1 MIFSLTDVLSGLDA
15 DVKTG
20 DLKKNAAGL
29 SARYRDKT
37 TASGRRLMT
46 GENDA
51 LAYALSR
58 MPATYGAAER
68 VFKQINAAFDGTEI
82 TTFADAG
89 AGTGAATFAAF
100 QTFPSLKE
108 ALCLE
113 REPAVSGIGEKL
125 TQKAC
130 LPARWRSFDLTK
142 NGLSDTADLIACAY
156 VLNELSDADGQTA
169 LTTLWNATGRFL
181 AIIEP
186 ATPEDCRRLLKIRR
200 SLIQKGAFIVA
211 PCPHENDCP
220 AGVDGWC
227 HFSVRVAR
235 GKLHKTLKSGSAPY
249 EDEKF
254 SYLIASK
261 EPPKHRFSR
270 ILRHPVTRSGCVDL
284 TLCRPDGVIEKKTF
298 SRRDGEK
305 YKAAKKSNWGDGVF

>member
-1 MIFSLTDVLSGLDA
+1 MTFSLTDILSGLDA

-20 DLKKNAAGL
+20 VLKKNAADL

-37 TASGRRLMT
+37 ALSGRRPMT
-46 GENDA
+46 TQSDA
-51 LAYALSR
+51 VAYALSR

-68 VFKQINAAFDGTEI
+68 VFRQIKAAFDETAVN
-82 TTFADAG
+82 TLTDVG

-108 ALCLE
+108 SLCLE
-113 REPAVSGIGEKL
+113 REAAVRTIGETL
-125 TQKAC
+125 TKKAA
-130 LPARWRSFDLTK
+130 LPARWRAFDLTRDA
-142 NGLSDTADLIACAY
+142 LSDASDLIACAY
-156 VLNELSDADGQTA
+156 VLNELSDADAQTA
-169 LTTLWNATGRFL
+169 LTNLWNATERFL

-186 ATPEDCRRLLKIRR
+186 ATPDDCRRMLTIRDFLTR
-200 SLIQKGAFIVA
+200 KGAFIVA

-235 GKLHKTLKSGSAPY
+235 DKLHKTLKSGSAPF

-261 EPPKHRFSR
+261 EPPEHRFSR
-270 ILRHPVTRSGCVDL
+270 VLRHPVTRSGRVDL
-284 TLCRPDGVIEKKTF
+284 TLCRPDGVIERKTF